1 MNRKLL
7 ALNLALIVV
16 AAYAGIQLRRQWQA
30 SKTREAARLNVGVK
44 ALPAPKY
51 QPIEPQPPVVATGYA
66 DIATKMLFD
75 RSRNP
80 TLVIE
85 PPPPPPPPP
94 PMPPLPVYHG
104 MMNIDGPTAILSL
117 GTGQQQAIRPGERIG
132 QFTLVDVNTDGIAFD
147 WNGETVRKSVDE
159 LTRPATAAAQPAPEA
174 RTDAPAPVQPPQ
186 PVMSGPGEDTGRG
199 FKTCTVADGLAEGTV
214 KDGYRKVGYAT
225 PFGQACRWEPV
236 GK

>member
-7 ALNLALIVV
+7 ALNLALIVL
-16 AAYAGIQLRRQWQA
+16 AAYAGVELRRQWRE
-30 SKTREAARLNVGVK
+30 SKAREAARLNVSIK
-44 ALPAPKY
+44 PLPAPKY
-51 QPIEPQPPVVATGYA
+51 QALEPQPPVLATGYA
-66 DIATKMLFD
+66 DIAQKMLFD

-94 PMPPLPVYHG
+94 PMPSLPVYHG

-117 GTGQQQAIRPGERIG
+117 GAGQHQAIRPGERIG
-132 QFTLVDVNTDGIAFD
+132 QFTLVDVNTEGIAFE
-147 WNGETVRKSVDE
+147 WNGQTVRKSVDE
-159 LTRPATAAAQPAPEA
+159 LTRPATTAAQPAPEA
-174 RTDAPAPVQPPQ
+174 RTETPAPAAPPK
-186 PVMSGPGEDTGRG
+186 PALTGPGEDTGRG
-199 FKTCTVADGLAEGTV
+199 FKICAVADGNAEGTV
-214 KDGYRKVGYAT
+214 IDGYRKVIYAT